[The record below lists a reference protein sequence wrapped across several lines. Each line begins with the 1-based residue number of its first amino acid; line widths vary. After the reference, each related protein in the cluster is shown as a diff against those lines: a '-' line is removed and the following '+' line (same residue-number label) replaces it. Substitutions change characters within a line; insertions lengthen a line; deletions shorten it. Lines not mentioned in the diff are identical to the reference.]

1 MSHKQHQAAKLAQN
15 KSAFTHSQTPPVDI
29 FLNLL
34 YNYNKSLR
42 AAAHIIMEIV

>member
-1 MSHKQHQAAKLAQN
+1 MDICN
-15 KSAFTHSQTPPVDI
+15 YKSIYYQLVDI
-29 FLNLL
+29 FLISL